1 MDTRPIGTEVD
12 LIRQKEVSRSV
23 TNGFISFYALEA
35 YLVNLEL
42 PSKLLSFCSD
52 VLGGSLIVSKL
63 FQVPLFVSFGTRP
76 KLSGDHFLTIIAVQ

>member
-23 TNGFISFYALEA
+23 TNGFISLYALEA

-52 VLGGSLIVSKL
+52 VLGDL
-63 FQVPLFVSFGTRP
+63 
-76 KLSGDHFLTIIAVQ
+76 